1 MYQNHPEFE
10 EPKDEEIKIWRYL
23 DFTKFVSYLDRK
35 ALFFTRAD
43 KLDDRFEGKFT
54 DADINRWKDVLK
66 IKRKTEKIEILNSFR
81 KVINISS
88 WHINEYES
96 AAMWKLYLTGKEGI
110 AIQSTF
116 KRLKDSFKLNKVD
129 EIYIGFVKYIDYE
142 KDIIPDRNIF
152 NPFLYKRKSFE
163 HEKELRAIIMKFAL
177 AEQSKGKHILYVD
190 PEWIGNYV
198 ESDLSVLIENIV
210 VSPTAPDWFTE
221 LIRSIMNKFGL
232 IDIEIKQSDL
242 TKDPLY

>member
-1 MYQNHPEFE
+1 MFQKHPEFE
-10 EPKDEEIKIWRYL
+10 EPKDEETKIWRYL
-23 DFTKFVSYLDRK
+23 DFTKFVSYLDRR

-43 KLDDRFEGKFT
+43 KLDDRYEGKFT

-66 IKRKTEKIEILNSFR
+66 IKRKTEKIEIFNGFR

-96 AAMWKLYLTGKEGI
+96 AAMWKLYLTSKEGV

-116 KRLKDSFKLNKVD
+116 KRLKDSFKENKRD
-129 EIYIGFVKYIDYE
+129 DIYIGFVKYIDYE
-142 KDIIPDRNIF
+142 KDSIPDGNIF

-177 AEQSKGKHILYVD
+177 AEQTKGKNILYVD

-198 ESDLSVLIENIV
+198 ESDLIILIENIV
-210 VSPTAPDWFTE
+210 VSPTAPEWFAE
-221 LIRSIMNKFGL
+221 LIGSIMNKFGL
-232 IDIEIKQSDL
+232 MDIEIKQSDL

>member
-1 MYQNHPEFE
+1 MFQKHPEFE
-10 EPKDEEIKIWRYL
+10 EPKDEETKIWRYL
-23 DFTKFVSYLDRK
+23 DFTKFVSYLDRR

-43 KLDDRFEGKFT
+43 KLDDRYEGKFT

-66 IKRKTEKIEILNSFR
+66 IKRKTEKIEILNGFR

-96 AAMWKLYLTGKEGI
+96 AAMWKLYLTSKEGV

-116 KRLKDSFKLNKVD
+116 KRLKDSFKENKRD
-129 EIYIGFVKYIDYE
+129 DIYIGFVKYIDYE
-142 KDIIPDRNIF
+142 KDSIPDGNIF

-177 AEQSKGKHILYVD
+177 AEQTKGKNILYVD

-198 ESDLSVLIENIV
+198 ESDLIILIENIV
-210 VSPTAPDWFTE
+210 VSPTAPEWFAE
-221 LIRSIMNKFGL
+221 LIGSIMNKFGL
-232 IDIEIKQSDL
+232 MDIEIKQSDL

>member
-1 MYQNHPEFE
+1 MYQKHPEFE
-10 EPKDEEIKIWRYL
+10 EPQDEEIKIWRYL
-23 DFTKFVSYLDRK
+23 DFTKFVSYLNKK

-66 IKRKTEKIEILNSFR
+66 IKRRTEKIEILNGFR

-88 WHINEYES
+88 WHINECES
-96 AAMWKLYLTGKEGI
+96 AAMW
-110 AIQSTF
+110 QSTF
-116 KRLKDSFKLNKVD
+116 KRLKDSFKVNKVD

-142 KDIIPDRNIF
+142 KDSIPDGNIF

-177 AEQSKGKHILYVD
+177 VEQTKGKHILYID

-198 ESDLSVLIENIV
+198 KSDLSVLIENIV
-210 VSPTAPDWFTE
+210 VSPTAPDWFAE

-232 IDIEIKQSDL
+232 TDIEIRQSDL

>member
-1 MYQNHPEFE
+1 MYQKHPEFE
-10 EPKDEEIKIWRYL
+10 EPQDEEIKIWRYL
-23 DFTKFVSYLDRK
+23 DFTKFVSYLNKK

-54 DADINRWKDVLK
+54 DEDINRWKDVLK
-66 IKRKTEKIEILNSFR
+66 IKRKTEKIEILNGFR

-96 AAMWKLYLTGKEGI
+96 AAMWKLYLTSKEGV

-116 KRLKDSFKLNKVD
+116 KRLKDSFKVNKVD

-142 KDIIPDRNIF
+142 KDSIPGGNIF

-177 AEQSKGKHILYVD
+177 AEQTKGKHILYVD

-198 ESDLSVLIENIV
+198 ESDLSVLIENVV
-210 VSPTAPDWFTE
+210 VSPTAPDWFAE

-232 IDIEIKQSDL
+232 TDIEIKQSDL

>member
-1 MYQNHPEFE
+1 MYLKHPEFE
-10 EPKDEEIKIWRYL
+10 EPQDEETKIWRYL
-23 DFTKFVSYLDRK
+23 DFTKFVSYLDRR

-43 KLDDRFEGKFT
+43 KLDDRYEGKFT

-66 IKRKTEKIEILNSFR
+66 IKRKTEKIEIFNGFR

-96 AAMWKLYLTGKEGI
+96 AAMWKLYLTSKEGV

-116 KRLKDSFKLNKVD
+116 KRLKDSFKENKKD
-129 EIYIGFVKYIDYE
+129 DIYMGFVKYIDYE
-142 KDIIPDRNIF
+142 KDSIPDGNIF

-177 AEQSKGKHILYVD
+177 AEQTKGKNILYVD

-198 ESDLSVLIENIV
+198 ESDLIILIENIV
-210 VSPTAPDWFTE
+210 VSPTAPDWFAE
-221 LIRSIMNKFGL
+221 LIESIMNKFGL
-232 IDIEIKQSDL
+232 MDIEIKQSDL